1 MAPILRAFESGS
13 GRIGRKE
20 YFPGTEVDQPNYH
33 VLLDGRTVGPYDRK
47 TIVGM
52 RIKRM
57 LTGDHLLV
65 ASDGTRLTV
74 RELVG
79 GPSAGPSAKRGASGR
94 PGASPVLGTYT
105 GILMEAGRRGIAVP
119 PFKGELEVRVHADF
133 LRLAGRR
140 RRGFG
145 WKDDRV
151 KIALA
156 DVGHARA
163 KGPRVDVWL
172 QPPGSERLQRLAL
185 HMFTA
190 EAAEELLHCLPPATT
205 DPDQPGAARVRAA
218 EARPAVPAAR
228 ALAAAVLGISA
239 VIALVL
245 LVLMSAR
252 PF

>member
-1 MAPILRAFESGS
+1 MAPILGAFESGS
-13 GRIGRKE
+13 GRIARKE
-20 YFPGTEVDQPNYH
+20 FPGTEVDQPNYH

-65 ASDGTRLTV
+65 AADGSRLTV

-79 GPSAGPSAKRGASGR
+79 GPQAGPSARRGA
-94 PGASPVLGTYT
+94 PGAPAAGSPVLGTFT
-105 GILMEAGRRGIAVP
+105 GIRMEAGRGGTPIPA
-119 PFKGELEVRVHADF
+119 FKGELEVRVHADV

-156 DVGHARA
+156 EVVHART
-163 KGPRVDVWL
+163 KGPRADIWL
-172 QPPGSERLQRLAL
+172 QPAGAKKLQRMAL

-205 DPDQPGAARVRAA
+205 DPDQPAAARVRAA
-218 EARPAVPAAR
+218 EVQPAVPAAR
-228 ALAAAVLGISA
+228 ALAVAVLGISL
-239 VIALVL
+239 VMALVL
-245 LVLMSAR
+245 LVLMSSR
-252 PF
+252 IY

>member
-1 MAPILRAFESGS
+1 MAPILGAFESGS

-65 ASDGTRLTV
+65 AADGSRLTV

-79 GPSAGPSAKRGASGR
+79 GTSGSPSARRDASGR
-94 PGASPVLGTYT
+94 SPVVGTST
-105 GILMEAGRRGIAVP
+105 GILLEAARRGVP
-119 PFKGELEVRVHADF
+119 IPAFKGELEVRVHTDV

-145 WKDDRV
+145 WKHDRV

-156 DVGHARA
+156 DVAHARA

-172 QPPGSERLQRLAL
+172 QPPGSKQPQRLAL

-190 EAAEELLHCLPPATT
+190 EAAEELLAWLPPAAT
-205 DPDQPGAARVRAA
+205 DPDQPAAARVRAA
-218 EARPAVPAAR
+218 EVRLPVPAAR
-228 ALAAAVLGISA
+228 ALVVAVLGISVVLA
-239 VIALVL
+239 MVL
-245 LVLMSAR
+245 LVLMSSR
-252 PF
+252 IY

>member
-1 MAPILRAFESGS
+1 ME
-13 GRIGRKE
+13 
-20 YFPGTEVDQPNYH
+20 QPNYH
-33 VLLDGRTVGPYDRK
+33 VLLDGRSVGPYDRK

-65 ASDGTRLTV
+65 AADGTRLTV

-79 GPSAGPSAKRGASGR
+79 GASAKPGASGGR
-94 PGASPVLGTYT
+94 AAGSPVLGTYT
-105 GILMEAGRRGIAVP
+105 GILMGARRRGTPVP
-119 PFKGELEVRVHADF
+119 AFKGEMEVRVHADL

-156 DVGHARA
+156 DVAHARA
-163 KGPRVDVWL
+163 KGPRVDLWL
-172 QPPGSERLQRLAL
+172 QPAGSSQLQRLAL

-190 EAAEELLHCLPPATT
+190 EAAEDLLRCLPPATT
-205 DPDQPGAARVRAA
+205 DPDQPAAVRVRAA
-218 EARPAVPAAR
+218 EVRQSVPAAR
-228 ALAAAVLGISA
+228 ALTVAVLGISL

-245 LVLMSAR
+245 LVLLSPR
-252 PF
+252 LF

>member
-1 MAPILRAFESGS
+1 M
-13 GRIGRKE
+13 
-20 YFPGTEVDQPNYH
+20 DQPNYH

-65 ASDGTRLTV
+65 AADGTRLTV

-79 GPSAGPSAKRGASGR
+79 GPSAGPSAGRDASASRAGT
-94 PGASPVLGTYT
+94 SPVLGTYT
-105 GILMEAGRRGIAVP
+105 GILMEAGRRGVP
-119 PFKGELEVRVHADF
+119 VPAFKGELEVRVHADV

-151 KIALA
+151 KLALT
-156 DVGHARA
+156 DLVHARA
-163 KGPRVDVWL
+163 KGPRVDIWL
-172 QPPGSERLQRLAL
+172 QAAGSKQLQRIAL

-190 EAAEELLHCLPPATT
+190 EAAEELLACLPPGTT
-205 DPDQPGAARVRAA
+205 DPDQPAAARVRAA
-218 EARPAVPAAR
+218 EVRPAAPTAR
-228 ALAAAVLGISA
+228 ALAVAVVGVSAAL
-239 VIALVL
+239 ALVL
-245 LVLMSAR
+245 LVLLSAR
-252 PF
+252 FY

>member
-1 MAPILRAFESGS
+1 M
-13 GRIGRKE
+13 
-20 YFPGTEVDQPNYH
+20 DQPNYH

-65 ASDGTRLTV
+65 AADGTRLMV

-79 GPSAGPSAKRGASGR
+79 GPSAGPSPRRNASRSPAGS
-94 PGASPVLGTYT
+94 SPVLGTYT
-105 GILMEAGRRGIAVP
+105 GILVQAGWRGRPVP
-119 PFKGELEVRVHADF
+119 AFKGELEVRVHGDL

-151 KIALA
+151 KLPLA
-156 DVGHARA
+156 DVAHARG
-163 KGPRVDVWL
+163 KGPRVDLWL
-172 QPPGSERLQRLAL
+172 QPAGSKRLQRIAL

-190 EAAEELLHCLPPATT
+190 EAAEELLACLPPAMT
-205 DPDQPGAARVRAA
+205 DPDQPAAARVRAA
-218 EARPAVPAAR
+218 EVRPAAPAGR
-228 ALAAAVLGISA
+228 ALAVAVLGVSA

-245 LVLMSAR
+245 LSAR
-252 PF
+252 FY

>member
-1 MAPILRAFESGS
+1 M
-13 GRIGRKE
+13 
-20 YFPGTEVDQPNYH
+20 DQPNYH

-65 ASDGTRLTV
+65 AADGTRLTV

-79 GPSAGPSAKRGASGR
+79 GPTAGPRSGR
-94 PGASPVLGTYT
+94 HASRSPAGSSPVLGTYT
-105 GILMEAGRRGIAVP
+105 GILVQAGWRSGPVP
-119 PFKGELEVRVHADF
+119 AFKGELEVRVHADR

-151 KIALA
+151 KVPLA
-156 DVGHARA
+156 DVAHARA
-163 KGPRVDVWL
+163 KGPRVDFWL
-172 QPPGSERLQRLAL
+172 QPAGSKRSQRVAL

-190 EAAEELLHCLPPATT
+190 EAAAELLGCLPPAMT
-205 DPDQPGAARVRAA
+205 DPDQPAAVRARA
-218 EARPAVPAAR
+218 AAGRSAAPAGR
-228 ALAAAVLGISA
+228 ALAVAVLGVSA

-245 LVLMSAR
+245 LVLMSSR
-252 PF
+252 IY